1 MTWLQSYTGR
11 KVYPL
16 DLRVEDICIEDI
28 AHSLA
33 YQCRFN
39 GHYLRY
45 YSVAEHSIIVSRFV
59 PPELALDG
67 LLHDAS
73 ETYLHDMV
81 RPLKPSFPDY
91 VKAEQNAERII
102 ARKFGTTFPIHLT
115 VKDIDNRILIDE
127 RDQIMVPCEHEWN
140 LTGKPLGVKLECWSP
155 EEAEDRFLERYNWL
169 TEARDY

>member
-1 MTWLQSYTGR
+1 MTWIQTYTGR

-16 DLRVEDICIEDI
+16 DLRSGDICIEDI

-39 GHYLRY
+39 GHSLRY
-45 YSVAEHSIIVSRFV
+45 YSVAEHSVIVSLFV

-73 ETYLHDMV
+73 EYVLHDMV
-81 RPLKPSFPDY
+81 RPIKSSFPDY
-91 VKAEQNAERII
+91 VEAEKRVERVI
-102 ARKFGTTFPIHLT
+102 ARKFGTRFPIHHA
-115 VKDIDNRILIDE
+115 VKEIDNRILIDE
-127 RDQIMVPCEHEWN
+127 RDQIMVPCEHSWDV
-140 LTGKPLGVKLECWSP
+140 TGKPLGVKLGCWSP